1 MPVLRLRGGLVRA
14 GSVLALLFPLP
25 DTVAAQ
31 QALAVTNTVPL
42 AFGRFA
48 AGAGG
53 SVIVSPGGVRT
64 ASGGVVLLSSGAGSA
79 AQFTLSGEPNRTYAI
94 GLPSAGTIVLTSG
107 TGHSMPV
114 QSFSSNPSGSGQLGP
129 GGSQTIAIGA
139 TLGVAASQP
148 VGSYSGSFQVF
159 LNYN

>member
-1 MPVLRLRGGLVRA
+1 MLRA
-14 GSVLALLFPLP
+14 ASVAALLLPLP
-25 DTVAAQ
+25 HTVAAQ

-79 AQFTLSGEPNRTYAI
+79 AQFSLTGEPSRSYSI
-94 GLPSAGTIVLTSG
+94 SVPSAGTVVLTSAS
-107 TGHSMPV
+107 GHSMPV

-129 GGSQTIAIGA
+129 GGSQIVAIGA
-139 TLGVAASQP
+139 TLSVSASQP

-159 LNYN
+159 VNYN